1 MAEDPVAAE
10 GAVVGADEE
19 AVTGEGEAV
28 GADEGAVA
36 GLSGGL

>member
-28 GADEGAVA
+28 GAVA